1 MEEFSS
7 GDEVGFSPDDASNA
21 VKECIEGV
29 IGGVDYSQNK
39 VNQWTA
45 SIVEHSLTQLVKQA
59 KAFKYIGNDV
69 FICVGFS
76 PDDASNAVKECIEG
90 VIGGVD
96 YSQNKVNQWTASIV
110 EHSLTQ
116 LVKQAKA
123 FKYIGNDVFICCIE
137 GVIGGVDYSQNKVNQ
152 WTASIVEHSLTQ
164 LVKQAKA
171 FKYIVNCA
179 IMQKSGAGLHT
190 ANSCYWDTTTD
201 GSCTVKWENR
211 TMYCVVSVFAVA
223 L

>member
-1 MEEFSS
+1 MEEFNS

-45 SIVEHSLTQLVKQA
+45 SIVEHSLTQLVKQG
-59 KAFKYIGNDV
+59 KAY
-69 FICVGFS
+69 
-76 PDDASNAVKECIEG
+76 
-90 VIGGVD
+90 
-96 YSQNKVNQWTASIV
+96 
-110 EHSLTQ
+110 
-116 LVKQAKA
+116 
-123 FKYIGNDVFICCIE
+123 
-137 GVIGGVDYSQNKVNQ
+137 
-152 WTASIVEHSLTQ
+152 
-164 LVKQAKA
+164 
-171 FKYIVNCA
+171 KYIVNCT

-201 GSCTVKWENR
+201 GSCTVRWENR
-211 TMYCVVSVFAVA
+211 TMYCVVCVFAVA